1 MCKRV
6 CKVFD
11 SNEADF
17 RRTREELGEELA
29 SELLM
34 KRAGYG
40 MEPVRINRA
49 GRCLTVWKEELREEK
64 EWLDEYP
71 LMSEEDQRF
80 SREADARLRREQRE
94 REAEE
99 QRRAAAEEEERK
111 KREAVEE
118 ADRERRKAQ
127 FTASFGGLKWF

>member
-1 MCKRV
+1 MRAFKC
-6 CKVFD
+6 FN
-11 SNEADF
+11 SLEADF
-17 RRTREELGEELA
+17 RRTREETGEELA

-71 LMSEEDQRF
+71 LMSEEDKRF
-80 SREADARLRREQRE
+80 SREADERLRREQKE
-94 REAEE
+94 QEAEE
-99 QRRAAAEEEERK
+99 LRRAAAEEEERK
-111 KREAVEE
+111 KREAMEE
-118 ADRERRKAQ
+118 ADKERRKAK
-127 FTASFGGLKWF
+127 FMASFGGLKWF

>member
-1 MCKRV
+1 MRARV
-6 CKVFD
+6 QIIN
-11 SNEADF
+11 SNEAAF
-17 RRTREELGEELA
+17 RRTCEEVGEELA

-49 GRCLTVWKEELREEK
+49 GRCLTVWREELREEK

-71 LMSEEDQRF
+71 LMSEEDKRF
-80 SREADARLRREQRE
+80 SREADARLRREEKE
-94 REAEE
+94 REAEKL
-99 QRRAAAEEEERK
+99 RRAAAEEEERK

-127 FTASFGGLKWF
+127 FTASFGNLKWF